1 MLILTGVCFILA
13 RLPDLSENPIY
24 LRLAVALLVI
34 LLANGLWSLL
44 SIIGVGLKRTTRTTR
59 KQVGE
64 VFTEYF
70 EVRNNSIVPKVWL
83 KVTDLA
89 ELPGGAGSRVIT
101 WLGGHQSR
109 THIAYAFLQKR
120 GWFTLGPT
128 QIETGD
134 IFGLF
139 RIRKDFKSK
148 TRLLVIP
155 YTVEIDQFPAPFG
168 LLPGG
173 RALRQKTLEVTPY
186 AAGVREYVPG
196 DPLRRIHW
204 PTSARKQEL
213 IVKEFEKDPM
223 AEVWIF
229 LDARASVHTR
239 KADKAQRTQVG
250 LWWIRERQAFELPPD
265 TEEYAVSIAA
275 SIAKYYIDQKRE
287 VGFVAAGQNYTVLP
301 AERGERQ
308 LGKILETLAVLR
320 AEGEMPLWGLI
331 GSQLSHLT
339 RGSTIV
345 LISPSED
352 EKILTVVM
360 ELVQR
365 GLMPVVTLIDPSS
378 FGGEGDLTDIQSKL
392 IRHGILTFTVSEGDD
407 LRKVLERPNIAF
419 DVKFIYQR

>member
-1 MLILTGVCFILA
+1 MGVSFLLA

-34 LLANGLWSLL
+34 LLINAIWSGV
-44 SIIGVGLKRTTRTTR
+44 SIVGVGVQRLTRTTR

-64 VFTEYF
+64 IFTENF
-70 EVRNNSIVPKVWL
+70 EVKNNSILPKVWL
-83 KVTDLA
+83 KVADQA
-89 ELPGGAGSRVIT
+89 DLPGSTGSRVMT
-101 WLGGHQSR
+101 WLGGRQSR
-109 THIAYAFLQKR
+109 THVAYTFLQNR

-139 RIRKDFKSK
+139 RLKKSFESK

-155 YTVEIDQFPAPFG
+155 HTVEIKQFPAPFG

-229 LDARASVHTR
+229 LDTRASVHLH
-239 KADKAQRTQVG
+239 KESEQHIDQDD
-250 LWWIRERQAFELPPD
+250 LWWIKEKQAFKLPPD

-275 SIAKYYIDQKRE
+275 SIAKYYLRQKRE
-287 VGFVAAGQNYTVLP
+287 VGLVSAGQTYTVLP
-301 AERGERQ
+301 AERESGSWVRYWRHWRSCERK
-308 LGKILETLAVLR
+308 GR
-320 AEGEMPLWGLI
+320 C
-331 GSQLSHLT
+331 
-339 RGSTIV
+339 RC
-345 LISPSED
+345 
-352 EKILTVVM
+352 
-360 ELVQR
+360 
-365 GLMPVVTLIDPSS
+365 
-378 FGGEGDLTDIQSKL
+378 GG
-392 IRHGILTFTVSEGDD
+392 
-407 LRKVLERPNIAF
+407 
-419 DVKFIYQR
+419 